1 MNSKHLLGR
10 QGETAAA
17 SFLIQNDYQILEQNY
32 RYLKAEVDII
42 ALKNSCLVAVE
53 IKTRSSDFFGAPE
66 TFLKPKQQQRIVN
79 AIDYYVKQNNLTIE
93 VRFDIIS
100 VLKQG
105 L

>member
-17 SFLIQNDYQILEQNY
+17 SFLIQNDYQILVQNY

-53 IKTRSSDFFGAPE
+53 IKP
-66 TFLKPKQQQRIVN
+66 
-79 AIDYYVKQNNLTIE
+79 
-93 VRFDIIS
+93 
-100 VLKQG
+100 
-105 L
+105 